1 MRTRRTHRLLAPVLA
16 LAAAGSLLLMGCGE
30 QVEKVQNQASDVA
43 DTIAEKGIGAV
54 AEGQW
59 RCDAEVHDGDDSGET
74 TEYTVPPARLTFTV
88 AIAKDGRFSFSP
100 GNSMPARSGTWE
112 IDGLKLR
119 LSIPW
124 SGDGANGFQDWDYT
138 ADANPP
144 TRLSGHSSDSD
155 DQELDVELKS
165 LDEIHLVQADVPGK
179 DGPNYDWDVTCTR
192 TSSDPGTIPPTVPP
206 SDAGD

>member
-1 MRTRRTHRLLAPVLA
+1 MSTRRTHKLLTPVLA
-16 LAAAGSLLLMGCGE
+16 LVAAGSLLLMGCGE

-43 DTIAEKGIGAV
+43 DSIAEKGIGAV

-59 RCDAEVHDGDDSGET
+59 RCDAQVLDGNDSGEPSEYEAP
-74 TEYTVPPARLTFTV
+74 TEQMTVTV
-88 AIAKDGRFSFSP
+88 AIAQDGRFSVTGERIF
-100 GNSMPARSGTWE
+100 GGSGTWAV
-112 IDGLKLR
+112 DGLKLR

-124 SGDGANGFQDWDYT
+124 SGDGSNGFYDWTYT

-144 TRLSGHSSDSD
+144 THLSGRSEYS

-165 LDEIHLVQADVPGK
+165 LDKIRLVQADVPGK

-192 TSSDPGTIPPTVPP
+192 TSSDPGPIPPTIPPA
-206 SDAGD
+206 DADD